1 MITQPAV
8 PDHVEYLTMR
18 EAADRYHVSVMT
30 LRRRIRTP
38 SRRPLRIQ
46 AHQNPGSGP
55 RCDLHPCAQLQLVG
69 VMRAL
74 KLPPAHKV
82 ARAAIRVAALPSS
95 CCCTY
100 VARGELG
107 EALKAYCT

>member
-30 LRRRIRTP
+30 LRRRIRTGTLP
-38 SRRPLRIQ
+38 AVHCGSKLIRIPAQ
-46 AHQNPGSGP
+46 AL
-55 RCDLHPCAQLQLVG
+55 DAIFTCAQLQLVG

-74 KLPPAHKV
+74 KLPPAH
-82 ARAAIRVAALPSS
+82 RVL
-95 CCCTY
+95 
-100 VARGELG
+100 ELRS
-107 EALKAYCT
+107 E

>member
-1 MITQPAV
+1 
-8 PDHVEYLTMR
+8 
-18 EAADRYHVSVMT
+18 
-30 LRRRIRTP
+30 
-38 SRRPLRIQ
+38 
-46 AHQNPGSGP
+46 
-55 RCDLHPCAQLQLVG
+55 
-69 VMRAL
+69 MRAL

-107 EALKAYCT
+107 EALMAYCT

>member
-8 PDHVEYLTMR
+8 PDHIEYLTMR

-55 RCDLHPCAQLQLVG
+55 RCALHPCAQLQLVG

-74 KLPPAHKV
+74 KLPPPTEWPELRSVSRAARFVV
-82 ARAAIRVAALPSS
+82 ARMLHAETPGR
-95 CCCTY
+95 
-100 VARGELG
+100 R
-107 EALKAYCT
+107 